1 MRVMIEDSS
10 PDPQQAETIADLT
23 AKLAK
28 MTDVAARAQAELL
41 NARDRLKREGEELRR
56 FAAVPILLQ
65 FLPLRDDLVLA
76 ISHDKAS
83 SEVLTHLLTKIDRIL
98 SDAGVTKILALGE
111 KVDPPPHEIVNSALG
126 ERDLILAV
134 HQEGFDLAGR
144 VLRPSRVMVGDGTS
158 ASKEG

>member
-28 MTDVAARAQAELL
+28 MTDVAARAKAELL

-76 ISHDKAS
+76 ISHDKAPS
-83 SEVLTHLLTKIDRIL
+83 KSPTIFFRRFSGI
-98 SDAGVTKILALGE
+98 SPNA
-111 KVDPPPHEIVNSALG
+111 
-126 ERDLILAV
+126 AV
-134 HQEGFDLAGR
+134 PR
-144 VLRPSRVMVGDGTS
+144 
-158 ASKEG
+158 